1 MTWYDTAYRKLYFDF
16 HSQETAVGLA
26 SAFDAE
32 RWADQVASAHAQA
45 ILVFCT
51 CHFGW
56 SYYRRGKLRYVH
68 PHLPEGVDLVGDQI
82 ESLHRRGIKAIGY
95 YHVLGSDPI
104 CRERPEWR
112 QRDGKGKLVGNEIC
126 MQGPFLEAYFLPHV
140 EEIVT
145 NYPLDALFFD
155 GLKANPECRCQSCRD
170 RFSKEVGGEPPAEEN
185 DPQWARFVKWRL
197 EDIRGIRE
205 MISDRIHRHRPEM
218 IVSYNWSY
226 TMRIPERVPRHV
238 GALGADILPDD
249 QMFNGSYDARG
260 WATKARPFDV
270 MNSAHLKGWW
280 GDWGC
285 KPATAMKHEVAT
297 AIANGGLT
305 WIGYQMTHTFEVAPA
320 VMAEMGKT
328 LGFVKER
335 ESLLV
340 DAEPRACVAVL
351 HTEDAHFNRGAMLR
365 VDSVS
370 QRGAHKLLMET
381 GLPHH
386 FVDEAWLL
394 SHTHERSSA
403 ERYPVIVLSDQRRL
417 SDELVDAIRGYVK
430 DGGGLLVTGR
440 TGTLGADYEPTGDF
454 ALSELTGVS
463 LTGQEV
469 QPHCYLNVT
478 DPDLVEERLPMPY
491 LIDGTGLLVRSQ
503 ANDVETLA
511 ELWRAY
517 LRGDGKPLLS
527 WSPPGESTGHPG
539 ITFRRVGKGA
549 VSYIPFDI
557 FHAYHA
563 KNVWP
568 LKRVVSSLIR
578 KLSPDFPIRLE
589 SPAWLEVALSKQAT
603 ASGSRTIVHLVNH
616 HGNRPADGN
625 DLCIEETLP
634 VRDVVLTIRM
644 EKKPEKVTLEPGG
657 ATPEWRHES
666 GQVKI
671 EIPEVE
677 IHTAVVFEP

>member
-68 PHLPEGVDLVGDQI
+68 PHMPEGLDIVGDQI
-82 ESLHRRGIKAIGY
+82 EALHRRGIKAIGY

-112 QRDGKGKLVGNEIC
+112 QRNVNGKLVGNEIC

-155 GLKANPECRCQSCRD
+155 GLKANPECRCQSCGD
-170 RFSKEVGGEPPAEEN
+170 RFLKEVGGPLPVDQN
-185 DPQWARFVKWRL
+185 DPQWASFVKWRL
-197 EDIRGIRE
+197 EDIRGIRQV
-205 MISDRIHRHRPEM
+205 ISDRIHRHRREL

-226 TMRIPERVPRHV
+226 TMRIPESVPLHV

-260 WATKARPFDV
+260 WATKGVPFDV

-285 KPATAMKHEVAT
+285 KPATGMKHEVAT

-351 HTEDAHFNRGAMLR
+351 HTEDAHFNRGPMLR

-370 QRGAHKLLMET
+370 QRGVHNVGGERIPSGWESDCPSEPQRVEYQRC
-381 GLPHH
+381 GLRVHRGVKQAGVVCGLHVWVLDCVLPGGLRIR
-386 FVDEAWLL
+386 FQARPSPCRTVRGPDEGVPRIGEAG
-394 SHTHERSSA
+394 THVVGGYPDAAGKTSRRSPGVRIRSSSQGRA
-403 ERYPVIVLSDQRRL
+403 LHAGRF
-417 SDELVDAIRGYVK
+417 DA
-430 DGGGLLVTGR
+430 GL
-440 TGTLGADYEPTGDF
+440 
-454 ALSELTGVS
+454 
-463 LTGQEV
+463 
-469 QPHCYLNVT
+469 
-478 DPDLVEERLPMPY
+478 
-491 LIDGTGLLVRSQ
+491 
-503 ANDVETLA
+503 
-511 ELWRAY
+511 
-517 LRGDGKPLLS
+517 
-527 WSPPGESTGHPG
+527 
-539 ITFRRVGKGA
+539 
-549 VSYIPFDI
+549 
-557 FHAYHA
+557 
-563 KNVWP
+563 
-568 LKRVVSSLIR
+568 
-578 KLSPDFPIRLE
+578 
-589 SPAWLEVALSKQAT
+589 
-603 ASGSRTIVHLVNH
+603 
-616 HGNRPADGN
+616 
-625 DLCIEETLP
+625 
-634 VRDVVLTIRM
+634 
-644 EKKPEKVTLEPGG
+644 
-657 ATPEWRHES
+657 
-666 GQVKI
+666 
-671 EIPEVE
+671 
-677 IHTAVVFEP
+677 